1 MGDLRQWLAKA
12 EEIGE
17 LETVRG
23 AHWDLEL
30 GVITEIVGRQRG
42 KPAVLF
48 DDIPGYPSGYRVLV
62 NAVSSRNRLALAMGL
77 PPGPGEMDL
86 VREWR
91 RRSKETPLQPP
102 RVVDSGP
109 VMENADVGEE
119 EIGRAHV

>member
-1 MGDLRQWLAKA
+1 MGGLRQWLGEGGA
-12 EEIGE
+12 EMGGGR
-17 LETVRG
+17 RG
-23 AHWDLEL
+23 
-30 GVITEIVGRQRG
+30 T
-42 KPAVLF
+42 PAVLF

-119 EIGRAHV
+119 VDVLKFPVPKWHELDGGRFIGTGDVV